1 MLLPFDDTGE
11 GPAVVLLHAGIADRR
26 MWGEQ
31 LGPLAGAGLR
41 VIAMDMPGFG
51 QAPVAEGKD
60 EPWLDVL
67 ETMDAAGVDQAAL
80 VGNSLG
86 GAIAQ
91 CVAVVSPERVS
102 ALALISS
109 PAPGMEASQE
119 LSDAWETEEYAVEA
133 GDIDG
138 AIDAVLDSWLLPDA
152 PPAVRELVGE
162 MQRRAF
168 DLQLGAPEP
177 EEVPDPL
184 GGDAHVISGYAG
196 PVLIA
201 VGEHDMSDF
210 HGAAEKL
217 GGALPEARRE
227 VIYGA
232 GHLAPLEQPE
242 ALTELLVDFLL

>member
-1 MLLPFDDTGE
+1 MVLPFDDAGE

-26 MWGEQ
+26 MWSGQIE
-31 LGPLAGAGLR
+31 PLAGAGLR
-41 VIAMDMPGFG
+41 VLAMDMPGFG
-51 QAPVAEGKD
+51 QAPVGDGRD

-67 ETMDAAGVDQAAL
+67 ETMDAAGVERAAL

-91 CVAVVSPERVS
+91 CIAITSPERVS

-109 PAPGMEASQE
+109 PAPGMEASEE

-138 AIDAVLDSWLLPDA
+138 AVEAVLDAWLLPDA
-152 PPAVRELVGE
+152 EPALRDLVGE

-168 DLQLGAPEP
+168 DLQLGALEP

-184 GGDAHVISGYAG
+184 GGDAHVISSYTG

-201 VGEHDMSDF
+201 VGERDMTDF

-227 VIYGA
+227 VIAGA
-232 GHLAPLEQPE
+232 GHLAPLEQPQ
-242 ALTELLVDFLL
+242 ALTELLVDFLV